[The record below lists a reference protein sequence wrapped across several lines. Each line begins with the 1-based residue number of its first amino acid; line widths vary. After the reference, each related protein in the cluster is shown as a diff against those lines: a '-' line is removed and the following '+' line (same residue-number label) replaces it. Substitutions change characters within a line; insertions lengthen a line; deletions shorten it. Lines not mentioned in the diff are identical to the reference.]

1 MRNLVSF
8 VKFQKR
14 EKRPWS
20 SVTFSK
26 VASFTKSNTHP
37 LAFFTFFKFYKWYQI
52 EQNITLKKK
61 FNSLHLSRQYCKL
74 IRNYCWQLFYRTT
87 LAESFFTELFAITT
101 LRICQLL
108 LKPIILSNQTYT
120 FKRQPYRMVQHTQ
133 TIHRLLPKNFLSVFD
148 HFVELALKELIEFML
163 CMHLCDKKIFLLK

>member
-1 MRNLVSF
+1 MKNAHIGVLLLVKLQASLK
-8 VKFQKR
+8 VTLIHWR
-14 EKRPWS
+14 S
-20 SVTFSK
+20 SHFLNSTNDTKLSK
-26 VASFTKSNTHP
+26 TSH
-37 LAFFTFFKFYKWYQI
+37 
-52 EQNITLKKK
+52 LKKK
-61 FNSLHLSRQYCKL
+61 NSLHLSRQYCKL